1 MKIITPAPEPQR
13 LSLHCLFAATLAL
26 ACLSPA
32 YALEPVTLAA
42 LSEEDFLADIP
53 MVLTATRLA
62 QPITEAPAAI
72 SIIDREMI
80 RASGAREIVDLF
92 RMVPGFVV
100 SRDSGHSPIVTYHGL
115 STEYLARMQVLVDGR
130 SVYSPVFGGVDW
142 ANLPLAMDD
151 IERIEV
157 IRGPNSASY
166 GSNAFLSVINIITQ
180 HASATSGTFVRGTH
194 GSNGARD
201 ATVRY
206 GNTGGGFDYRITAN
220 INKDDGFEARED
232 DRNLKTARFRADYQ
246 ASARDSVLFQAG
258 ATRGIREIDSKTL
271 LTTED
276 RDININFE
284 QIRWQ
289 RQIDNDDAVS
299 LQFFHT
305 LEDINEIFDVV
316 LPPAVHIIRDSS
328 TRAERFDLELQHTRQ
343 LEEKARLV
351 WGLGLRQDAA
361 SGPHLFGTDP
371 ATGYTGSRKYFYNQV
386 ARGFSNVEWRLKPNL
401 TLNLGAMLER
411 SDLADYEFSPRLGLN
426 YSFTPQQ
433 SIRLIASRATRTP
446 TLTEARSNF
455 RIPIEN
461 YPAPPFD
468 FTTTIWVGN
477 EDLNPEK
484 ITAYE
489 LGYHADLTRNKL
501 SFDLK
506 LFRENLH
513 GLISLDENSI
523 PNPADPLLGEYERY
537 DNLTDAHI
545 RGAEANLDFSPTPAS
560 RLILSRSLT
569 DIKSEN
575 PNISSEKLDET
586 APRHITSILA
596 LHHFPS
602 GISSSLLYY
611 RVSESNGLGSGDPL
625 PGYQH
630 VNVRVGFPFRASGVS
645 GELAFVVQNIGDGY
659 IDWRSENV
667 AETQQYVT
675 VSAQLD

>member
-1 MKIITPAPEPQR
+1 MKIMTSAPELKHLP
-13 LSLHCLFAATLAL
+13 LHCLFAATLAV

-32 YALEPVTLAA
+32 YALEPITLAA

-80 RASGAREIVDLF
+80 RASGAREIADLF

-180 HASATSGTFVRGTH
+180 HASTTTGTFVRGTH
-194 GSNGARD
+194 GSNGARN
-201 ATVRY
+201 AVIRY
-206 GNTGGGFDYRITAN
+206 GDSEGNFDYRITATLD
-220 INKDDGFEARED
+220 KDDGFEARED
-232 DRNLKTARFRADYQ
+232 DHSMKTARFRADYQ
-246 ASARDSVLFQAG
+246 ASTRDSVMFQVG
-258 ATRGIREIDSKTL
+258 ATRGIREIDSKSL

-289 RQIDNDDAVS
+289 RQIDNDDAIS

-305 LEDINEIFDVV
+305 VEDINEIFDVV

-328 TRAERFDLELQHTRQ
+328 TRAERFDLELQYTKQ
-343 LEEKARLV
+343 LEEARLV

-386 ARGFSNVEWRLKPNL
+386 ARGFTNVEWRLKPNL

-426 YSFTPQQ
+426 YSVTPQQ

-455 RIPIEN
+455 RIPVEN
-461 YPAPPFD
+461 YPIPPTD
-468 FTTTIWVGN
+468 FTTTIWKGN
-477 EDLNPEK
+477 ENLKPEK
-484 ITAYE
+484 ITSYE

-501 SFDLK
+501 SIDLK
-506 LFRENLH
+506 MFRENLH

-523 PNPADPLLGEYERY
+523 PNPADPLLGEYEVY

-545 RGAEANLDFSPTPAS
+545 TGAEANFEFSPTQGS

-569 DIKSEN
+569 RIKSEN
-575 PNISSEKLDET
+575 PNISSEKLDES

-596 LHHFPS
+596 IQRFSS
-602 GISSSLLYY
+602 GISSSVLYY

-630 VNVRVGFPFRASGVS
+630 VNVRVGFPFRASGIS
-645 GELAFVVQNIGDGY
+645 GEVAFVAQNVGDGY
-659 IDWRSENV
+659 IDWRQENV
-667 AETQQYVT
+667 AETQHYVT
-675 VSAQLD
+675 ISAQFD